1 MEKYGWDKYKDEGLR
16 ELERIVSSRILA
28 DKEAQISILRIYH
41 SIYQEN
47 REHEIKGTVFYP
59 EIDKET
65 AEKRASDII
74 GRLRYTVQE
83 FYASAEGKESAYEIY
98 FIAKSRDYRLGIRPK
113 KSAEQKEGHS
123 EIISY
128 DEHRYFRPIPKRF
141 ILKSLGPILLFISP
155 FLFFISVV
163 ILWVE
168 RSHLSLLM
176 FFVGLIGFLL
186 SVVLGYIGIVLH
198 KLCVQRLAYLFSK
211 YFLRLTSPDEII
223 IVSYTG
229 KCSVPE
235 CKGDIFLSCEFKKE
249 TGYIAKCSN
258 YPIGHR
264 FTIDPITLQGKRIG
278 S

>member
-155 FLFFISVV
+155 
-163 ILWVE
+163 
-168 RSHLSLLM
+168 
-176 FFVGLIGFLL
+176 
-186 SVVLGYIGIVLH
+186 
-198 KLCVQRLAYLFSK
+198 
-211 YFLRLTSPDEII
+211 
-223 IVSYTG
+223 
-229 KCSVPE
+229 
-235 CKGDIFLSCEFKKE
+235 
-249 TGYIAKCSN
+249 
-258 YPIGHR
+258 
-264 FTIDPITLQGKRIG
+264 
-278 S
+278 